1 MFVAESL
8 GVSWCRSPVTAPLA
22 TQTSTS
28 ALTPRKRPDSQ
39 CKRWEVV
46 KRSPALM
53 LWSEASEPCCTR
65 AESAFKAKQKRMRS
79 EAFRAI
85 CRCRCNLRFDLFQV
99 RQLQHGK
106 CRRMRLRND
115 SQPTYPKRSKTIR
128 VEETPFEPFEHQEM
142 NSKKVRTAHPLEAYN
157 HCEILRFQDVQCAP
171 LLASS
176 HEIFMI
182 SRHTILPFLGP
193 TIWTRYKPCVNV
205 YGICLNWTLMWSSDM
220 LRTCF
225 TYTTILKHRH
235 AEEQRFIRF
244 HQIHL
249 LSIEGCS
256 RIAMI
261 ARLSTERHLVQL
273 KAVEAGAPGISGQRV
288 LHVSQWKDCFATVP
302 NPQAADSQIH
312 SCTSHFA
319 LPTVPN
325 LKSF

>member
-46 KRSPALM
+46 KPSPALM
-53 LWSEASEPCCTR
+53 LWSEASEPCCTH

-142 NSKKVRTAHPLEAYN
+142 TSKKVRTVHPLEAYN

-205 YGICLNWTLMWSSDM
+205 YGICLNWTLMMWSSDM

-256 RIAMI
+256 RMAMI

-288 LHVSQWKDCFATVP
+288 LSTDRRF
-302 NPQAADSQIH
+302 ADSQLH
-312 SCTSHFA
+312 CALRTSHF
-319 LPTVPN
+319 LP
-325 LKSF
+325 FRI